1 MTIAKPSW
9 LGAHPC
15 PASTLED
22 HIAEAMN
29 GGFRWVLCHKMSPL
43 ATMQISHVPSMF
55 SPIPPKY
62 HSFWAQL
69 RSEGW
74 WPCNSQTCSPKPE
87 VSPGELWGTCRTGD
101 QVQTENGKR
110 EASQFRMVATRS
122 NNLQIPKHVVRMP
135 QSWTKKASQSL
146 SCMQASRCARA
157 KESLPW
163 LIKCRHLRCLC
174 KIVYVLGQESRR
186 KNRISGMHKV
196 GVWSGSFL
204 IAPKFRLA
212 PTFGGSL
219 AFFGPWNAQRAML
232 TSQVDMTCQCLSG
245 SFIKQLKLVWLFH
258 ALSLGEHC
266 GMWINVL
273 QNPWLFSPNV
283 TNTYFKNLA
292 SVCSCA
298 LLHPWK
304 YHPISSNIIIHDH

>member
-1 MTIAKPSW
+1 M
-9 LGAHPC
+9 
-15 PASTLED
+15 
-22 HIAEAMN
+22 
-29 GGFRWVLCHKMSPL
+29 GFVS
-43 ATMQISHVPSMF
+43 QNV

-62 HSFWAQL
+62 HSFWAQP

-74 WPCNSQTCSPKPE
+74 WPCNSQTYSPKPE
-87 VSPGELWGTCRTGD
+87 GSPGELWGTCRTGD
-101 QVQTENGKR
+101 QVQKMEKR
-110 EASQFRMVATRS
+110 EAWQFRMVATCS
-122 NNLQIPKHVVRMP
+122 NKSQIPKHVVRMP
-135 QSWTKKASQSL
+135 QSWTKNASQSL

-186 KNRISGMHKV
+186 KKSHLWDAQGRGMERQLLDCSQVSSCTHIW
-196 GVWSGSFL
+196 G
-204 IAPKFRLA
+204 
-212 PTFGGSL
+212 
-219 AFFGPWNAQRAML
+219 FFGPWNAQRAML
-232 TSQVDMTCQCLSG
+232 TSQVDMTCQCLSE

-258 ALSLGEHC
+258 AFSLGEHC

-298 LLHPWK
+298 LLQPWT
-304 YHPISSNIIIHDH
+304 YHPIS